1 MMPLPSAPLARPR
14 DVLRPVQH
22 PDLSG
27 VLTHFCYRNRPQ
39 PSVRPEIQGMTAQQR
54 LESILWQ
61 GKLWAFTTFSGG
73 VPAVCFTEA
82 TLNGLNFMIGR
93 RFYRPW
99 GLVFDRQ
106 SIYDAGGGPVWY
118 ARSDEYQ
125 FLRGLCESGQVD
137 SRLQSWL
144 VRLDGSSDWLEER
157 EWRIPLFTAPYE
169 PALQLQAL
177 GLKALLVGDPDWS
190 PAHSGL
196 LPQIVIGVP
205 RWWSNPADGLLYSL
219 PPLQPPLA

>member
-1 MMPLPSAPLARPR
+1 MMPLPSAPLTRPR

-39 PSVRPEIQGMTAQQR
+39 PSVPPGIQGMTARQR

-61 GKLWAFTTFSGG
+61 GKLWGFTTFSGG

-93 RFYRPW
+93 RFYWPW

-106 SIYDAGGGPVWY
+106 SIYDGGGGPVWPES
-118 ARSDEYQ
+118 AGG
-125 FLRGLCESGQVD
+125 RGPRLVTRTFRAPAPDRRRRPAVVVEP
-137 SRLQSWL
+137 SRWT
-144 VRLDGSSDWLEER
+144 
-157 EWRIPLFTAPYE
+157 PLLATAPAAA
-169 PALQLQAL
+169 P
-177 GLKALLVGDPDWS
+177 GVGTC
-190 PAHSGL
+190 
-196 LPQIVIGVP
+196 
-205 RWWSNPADGLLYSL
+205 
-219 PPLQPPLA
+219 

>member
-1 MMPLPSAPLARPR
+1 
-14 DVLRPVQH
+14 
-22 PDLSG
+22 
-27 VLTHFCYRNRPQ
+27 
-39 PSVRPEIQGMTAQQR
+39 MTAQQR
-54 LESILWQ
+54 LESILWE
-61 GKLWAFTTFSGG
+61 GKLWGFTTFSGG
-73 VPAVCFTEA
+73 VPAVCFSEA
-82 TLNGLNFMIGR
+82 TLDGMNFMIGR
-93 RFYRPW
+93 RFYGPW

-118 ARSDEYQ
+118 ARPNEHQ
-125 FLRGLCESGQVD
+125 FLRGLCESGQVN

-157 EWRIPLFTAPYE
+157 EWRIPLLTEGYE
-169 PALQLQAL
+169 PALLLQAL
-177 GLKALLVGDPDWS
+177 GLTALLVGDPDWS

-196 LPQIVIGVP
+196 LPQIVAGIP